1 MRPMDD
7 IITLAYGSGGKKT
20 SELIEEM
27 LLPAFGN
34 DILGELG
41 DGAILPNE
49 PGERLVMSTDS
60 FVVTPYV
67 FPGGDI
73 GKLAVCGTVNDIA
86 VSGGEPKYLSLAVI
100 LEEGIPTADVARIVC
115 SIAETAKRAN
125 VRIVTG
131 DTKVVEHGKADGLF
145 INTTGIGVL
154 RHPGLSPKA
163 IREGDVVLVSG
174 TVGDHGTC
182 VMLARNPNLV
192 RGGILSDCAPLYDL
206 TKALRPLGTGL
217 RVMRDPTRGG
227 VATTL
232 NEFTEGTAL
241 SIELDESA
249 IPVKKE
255 VRSASD
261 ILGLDPLYS
270 ANEGK
275 ILAVVAPGQAEEA
288 LRLLRSVPEGR
299 DACAIGRVTAS
310 HPGKVLVRTPYGGS
324 RILVKLA
331 GAQLPRIC

>member
-100 LEEGIPTADVARIVC
+100 LEEGIPTADVARIVR
-115 SIAETAKRAN
+115 SIADTAKRAN

-131 DTKVVEHGKADGLF
+131 DTKVV
-145 INTTGIGVL
+145 
-154 RHPGLSPKA
+154 
-163 IREGDVVLVSG
+163 
-174 TVGDHGTC
+174 
-182 VMLARNPNLV
+182 
-192 RGGILSDCAPLYDL
+192 
-206 TKALRPLGTGL
+206 
-217 RVMRDPTRGG
+217 
-227 VATTL
+227 
-232 NEFTEGTAL
+232 
-241 SIELDESA
+241 
-249 IPVKKE
+249 
-255 VRSASD
+255 
-261 ILGLDPLYS
+261 
-270 ANEGK
+270 
-275 ILAVVAPGQAEEA
+275 
-288 LRLLRSVPEGR
+288 
-299 DACAIGRVTAS
+299 
-310 HPGKVLVRTPYGGS
+310 
-324 RILVKLA
+324 
-331 GAQLPRIC
+331 

>member
-1 MRPMDD
+1 MDD

-20 SELIEEM
+20 AELIGEL

-41 DGAILPNE
+41 DGAILPAE
-49 PGERLVMSTDS
+49 AGERLVMSTDS
-60 FVVTPYV
+60 FVVTPYF

-73 GKLAVCGTVNDIA
+73 GKLSVCGTVNDIA

-100 LEEGIPTADVARIVC
+100 LEEGIPTEDVRRIVR
-115 SIAETAKRAN
+115 SIADTAKRAR

-131 DTKVVEHGKADGLF
+131 DTKVVEHGKADGIF

-182 VMLARNPNLV
+182 VMLARNENLL
-192 RGGILSDCAPLYDL
+192 RSGIASDCAPLFEL
-206 TKALRPLGTGL
+206 TKTLRPLGTDL

-232 NEFTEGTAL
+232 NEFTEGTGL
-241 SIELDESA
+241 TIELDETA

-275 ILAVVAPGQAEEA
+275 ILAVVAPERADEA
-288 LRLLRSVPEGR
+288 LRLLRTVPEGK
-299 DACAIGRVTAS
+299 DAAAIGRVTSS
-310 HPGKVLVRTPYGGS
+310 HPGKVVVRTPYGGS
-324 RILVKLA
+324 RIVIKLA